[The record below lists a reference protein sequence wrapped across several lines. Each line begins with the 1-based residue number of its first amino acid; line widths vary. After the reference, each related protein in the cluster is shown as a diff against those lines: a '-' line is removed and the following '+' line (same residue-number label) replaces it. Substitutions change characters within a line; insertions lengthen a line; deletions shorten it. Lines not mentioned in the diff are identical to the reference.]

1 MTCSYSTPSQSD
13 IDNHLLVFDI
23 KAYTRLRDISLSTTK
38 TIAVNCSLSFIQT
51 TGTVA
56 FIRYRLQ
63 IRLIMITELTSTTAK
78 QLNKLFLNIPVHL
91 CTCIPVSLTNKT
103 LCLLSLFMSCVQ
115 RGSFGIPYREC
126 LYNPMLYAL
135 SNDKAL

>member
-23 KAYTRLRDISLSTTK
+23 KAYTRLRHISLSTTK
-38 TIAVNCSLSFIQT
+38 TIAVNCSLSFIQA
-51 TGTVA
+51 TGTVTC
-56 FIRYRLQ
+56 IRSCLQ
-63 IRLIMITELTSTTAK
+63 IRMIISTELTSTTAK
-78 QLNKLFLNIPVHL
+78 QLNKLFLNIPVNL
-91 CTCIPVSLTNKT
+91 CTCVSVPLTNKT

-115 RGSFGIPYREC
+115 RGSFGIPQREC
-126 LYNPMLYAL
+126 LYSPMLYAL